1 MRTKP
6 IGTGP
11 FKLVSYRQNSGIL
24 VEKNEDYFEEGL
36 PYLDGINYQII
47 ASRSTRHLSFIAGEH
62 DITFPTD
69 VTVPTLED
77 LKAQAPQAQCT
88 ARLSNTASNLLIR
101 SEEHTSEL
109 QSLMRISYAVFCW
122 KKKTQKYNTKQQST

>member
-24 VEKNEDYFEEGL
+24 VEKNEDYFKEGL

-77 LKAQAPQAQCT
+77 LKAPAPQAQCM
-88 ARLSNTASNLLIR
+88 ARVSNTASNPLLNR
-101 SEEHTSEL
+101 DAPPSDHSEL
-109 QSLMRISYAVFCW
+109 DRKNVGRETRRPQRHHTRSR
-122 KKKTQKYNTKQQST
+122 